1 MPPRLPL
8 HLPRAQP
15 TDLILIAV
23 AFFWGSSFL
32 VTKIVL
38 ERVSISATL
47 GLRFLIAAAVL
58 AVVVLLRRERV
69 FTVANLASGA
79 VIAVIVGIVMTL
91 ETAGVSVTSA
101 TNAGLIISLAI
112 IFTPLFDSLWNRS
125 WLPGGYFLCS
135 AAAVVGVGLLVTQG
149 GAYLPRA
156 GDLVILSAA
165 LVRGFGTTVIAR
177 LTRSQSSSPLSLT
190 FVQLAVMGFV
200 FTAAD
205 LPGVRDAVATIGWT
219 DWAALAYLAV
229 ACSVFAFL
237 AQTWAIKKTSAS
249 RASLLLGS
257 EPVWAVLVGVAIG
270 GEALG
275 MLGFVGAA
283 VIIAATYVGQGIEAR
298 HRGRAEGPA
307 GGPAGSAAGGAT
319 GGATGGAAVPGGSPV
334 LTG

>member
-1 MPPRLPL
+1 
-8 HLPRAQP
+8 
-15 TDLILIAV
+15 V
-23 AFFWGSSFL
+23 
-32 VTKIVL
+32 
-38 ERVSISATL
+38 
-47 GLRFLIAAAVL
+47 IAAAVL
-58 AVVVLLRRERV
+58 AIVVLLRREQVLTAR
-69 FTVANLASGA
+69 NLASGA
-79 VIAVIVGIVMTL
+79 IIALIVGTVMAL

-112 IFTPLFDSLWNRS
+112 IFTPLFDSLFKRS

-135 AAAVVGVGLLVTQG
+135 AAAVVGVALLVTQG

-156 GDLVILSAA
+156 GDLVILAA
-165 LVRGFGTTVIAR
+165 AIVRGFGTTVISR

-190 FVQLAVMGFV
+190 FVQLAVMGVV
-200 FTAAD
+200 FTLAD
-205 LPGVRDAVATIGWT
+205 LSGVRDAVATIGWT
-219 DWAALAYLAV
+219 DWAALVYLAV

-275 MLGFVGAA
+275 PLGFVGAA

-298 HRGRAEGPA
+298 HRARLDG
-307 GGPAGSAAGGAT
+307 AAGRVA
-319 GGATGGAAVPGGSPV
+319 PMPRPI

>member
-1 MPPRLPL
+1 VRQASGVPPPLRLRLRLPC
-8 HLPRAQP
+8 AQP
-15 TDLILIAV
+15 TDLILLAV

-38 ERVSISATL
+38 DRVSIGATL

-58 AVVVLLRRERV
+58 AIVVLLRREQVLTAR
-69 FTVANLASGA
+69 NLASGA
-79 VIAVIVGIVMTL
+79 IIALIVGTVMAL

-112 IFTPLFDSLWNRS
+112 IFTPLFDSLFKRS

-135 AAAVVGVGLLVTQG
+135 AAAVVGVALLVTQG

-156 GDLVILSAA
+156 GDLVILAA
-165 LVRGFGTTVIAR
+165 AIVRGFGTTVISR

-190 FVQLAVMGFV
+190 FVQLAVMGVV
-200 FTAAD
+200 FTLAD
-205 LPGVRDAVATIGWT
+205 LSGVRDAVATIGWT
-219 DWAALAYLAV
+219 DWAALVYLAV

-275 MLGFVGAA
+275 PLGFVGAA

-298 HRGRAEGPA
+298 HRARLDG
-307 GGPAGSAAGGAT
+307 AAGRVA
-319 GGATGGAAVPGGSPV
+319 PMPRPI

>member
-1 MPPRLPL
+1 M
-8 HLPRAQP
+8 
-15 TDLILIAV
+15 
-23 AFFWGSSFL
+23 
-32 VTKIVL
+32 
-38 ERVSISATL
+38 
-47 GLRFLIAAAVL
+47 
-58 AVVVLLRRERV
+58 VVLLRRERV
-69 FTVANLASGA
+69 LTARNLASGA
-79 VIAVIVGIVMTL
+79 IIALIVGTVMAL

-112 IFTPLFDSLWNRS
+112 IFTPLFDSLFKRS

-135 AAAVVGVGLLVTQG
+135 AAAVVGVALLVTQG

-156 GDLVILSAA
+156 GDLVILAA
-165 LVRGFGTTVIAR
+165 AIVRGFGTTVISR

-190 FVQLAVMGFV
+190 FVQLAVMGVV
-200 FTAAD
+200 FTLAD
-205 LPGVRDAVATIGWT
+205 LSGVRDAVATIGWT
-219 DWAALAYLAV
+219 DWAALVYLAV

-275 MLGFVGAA
+275 PLGFVGAA

-298 HRGRAEGPA
+298 HRARLDG
-307 GGPAGSAAGGAT
+307 AAGRVAPM
-319 GGATGGAAVPGGSPV
+319 ARPI